1 MRLRAILA
9 GGFALLAGVTQ
20 AQTQP
25 HTPPKVRCMATDC
38 VNLVFDGDSISAG
51 WGATSGHGLD
61 AQVAAQVG
69 QPVVVRNVAV
79 GGRPVLQCLELYPKL
94 VAPLFDPAMPHNV
107 IVFHAGDNDIAQG
120 HDARQTYAAFSSYVA
135 AAHQQGWK
143 IVVSTELRRFDFPPP
158 QFDEL
163 ETYNRLLRENAA
175 GADAVVDLSQDIRLA
190 QAPYRNDQTLFSP
203 DRVHPADA
211 GYRLIAALLAP
222 SVRKVAAGRS
232 AAGLHRTGDIPG

>member
-1 MRLRAILA
+1 MRLRAISA
-9 GGFALLAGVTQ
+9 GVFALLAGVAQ
-20 AQTQP
+20 AQQP
-25 HTPPKVRCMATDC
+25 THPQPGGRCTTADC

-61 AQVAAQVG
+61 AEVAARVG
-69 QPVVVRNVAV
+69 EPVVVHNVAV
-79 GGRPVLQCLELYPKL
+79 GGRPVLQCLQLYPKL
-94 VAPLFDPAMPHNV
+94 VAPLFDPATRHNV

-120 HDARQTYAAFSSYVA
+120 HGAQQTYAAFSSYVA

-175 GADAVVDLSQDIRLA
+175 GADAVVDLSQDVRLA
-190 QAPYRNDQTLFSP
+190 EASHRNDHTLFSP

-211 GYRLIAALLAP
+211 
-222 SVRKVAAGRS
+222 
-232 AAGLHRTGDIPG
+232 